1 MSKLDQVVSHPI
13 FRQLAQERSRLGTAL
28 ATTLA
33 ATYFTYILTI
43 AFNPSALGVP
53 LHDGTVITWG
63 LVLGVGLLGFG
74 FVLTAIYVAF
84 ANSRLDE
91 LSRRLQEDLR

>member
-28 ATTLA
+28 ATILSV
-33 ATYFTYILTI
+33 TYFSYILTV
-43 AFNPSALGVP
+43 AFRPSTLGVP

-63 LVLGVGLLGFG
+63 LVLGVGLLGLG